1 MKPETR
7 RSGLLVRELPDEVLV
22 YDLEQH
28 RAHCLNRTAALV
40 FQNADGTRTR
50 AELVRVL
57 GPGATDEVVG
67 LALEELQAA
76 GLLVAGAPEPQPA
89 GAEGMSRREVARRM
103 GLAAAILLPAVITM
117 IAPTPAEASATC
129 TNNCGGKPVGT
140 LCSSFGANPC
150 TDSCTCST
158 TGCCSDGGG
167 A

>member
-40 FQNADGTRTR
+40 FKNADGTRTR
-50 AELVRVL
+50 AELVRAL
-57 GPGATDEVVG
+57 GPGASEEIVA

-76 GLLVAGAPEPQPA
+76 GLLLPLPPEPQA
-89 GAEGMSRREVARRM
+89 AEGRSRREGARRV

-117 IAPTPAEASATC
+117 VAPTPAEASASC
-129 TNNCGGKPVGT
+129 TNNCQGKPVGT

-150 TDSCTCST
+150 TVIEGETGRLVPPGRAT
-158 TGCCSDGGG
+158 TPR
-167 A
+167 